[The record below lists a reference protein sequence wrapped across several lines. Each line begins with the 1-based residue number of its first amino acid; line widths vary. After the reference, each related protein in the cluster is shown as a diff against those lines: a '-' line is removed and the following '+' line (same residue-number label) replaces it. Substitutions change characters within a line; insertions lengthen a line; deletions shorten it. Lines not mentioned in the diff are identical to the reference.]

1 MDLENKIKTLYKD
14 GLVNLGNPFDDNFVS
29 ELKKTKNELFDNFPF
44 GQDDNLKKKTSLD
57 FVRPGSYMIWD
68 ILERKSIFSKI
79 LDQKYLN
86 EVALRVL
93 GSEYIINSVYIRKT
107 PKINETLNPHIDN
120 QGSLS
125 FSILLDDI
133 KKNEGETFFYPGSHK
148 LPPPPFVD
156 LNQYKNKEISITGKA
171 GETFFWF
178 PDCWHGRSPN
188 NSENETT
195 ILMCHLGNNSHPRI
209 DPTGR
214 VVNYNKHVPL
224 NKTSKT
230 FLQKYFK
237 FLGQCPNNL
246 LKHFIYCITYFK
258 FKKIAK
264 KAILEKTIYTRKKYG
279 TIEVDNFSI
288 YLYLKSIN
296 YIKTIKIF
304 IKSII
309 KIILGKKISEKI
321 KKSIRN
327 GFN

>member
-1 MDLENKIKTLYKD
+1 
-14 GLVNLGNPFDDNFVS
+14 
-29 ELKKTKNELFDNFPF
+29 
-44 GQDDNLKKKTSLD
+44 
-57 FVRPGSYMIWD
+57 MIWD
-68 ILERKSIFSKI
+68 ILERNSIFSKI
-79 LDQKYLN
+79 LEQKYFK
-86 EVALRVL
+86 EMAFKVL
-93 GSEYIINSVYIRKT
+93 GSDYIINSFYIRKT
-107 PKINETLNPHIDN
+107 PKINETLNPHIDY
-120 QGSLS
+120 QGGLS

-156 LNQYKNKEISITGKA
+156 LNKYKNKEISITGKA

-214 VVNYNKHVPL
+214 VVNYNKNVPL

-230 FLQKYFK
+230 FLRKYFS
-237 FLGQCPNNL
+237 FFGESPNNL

-258 FKKIAK
+258 ISKIAK
-264 KAILEKTIYTRKKYG
+264 KAISEKIIYTRKKYG
-279 TIEVDNFSI
+279 TNEVDSFSI

-296 YIKTIKIF
+296 YLKSVKIF
-304 IKSII
+304 VKSSIK
-309 KIILGKKISEKI
+309 KILGNKISENI
-321 KKSIRN
+321 KKFQI
-327 GFN
+327 